1 MPGVDIWACVLP
13 AGKATRYF
21 SWEVIDL
28 CNSNLFFFFKN
39 KVFNSYKNKKNSP
52 ESGFKD
58 LSFFIFS
65 FFSELPVFCWS
76 LNTTHQRHL
85 FDGESVFGVVCG
97 IEKYYVTSG
106 NKEMKGPSFFTAL
119 LRDEANCFISLRFP
133 AALQLV
139 ADLQIPPS
147 LTATFY
153 TPFLEIDGSLI
164 CLCGCFLILN
174 LEMIFFSRKNSFQK
188 HCPSLGLWFGEQPCK
203 ALGLPNSRACSLPWW
218 TMNIWGKQGS
228 LKVDLLVVIA

>member
-1 MPGVDIWACVLP
+1 MQ
-13 AGKATRYF
+13 F
-21 SWEVIDL
+21 QSF
-28 CNSNLFFFFKN
+28 FFFFKN

-174 LEMIFFSRKNSFQK
+174 LEMIFFFQEK
-188 HCPSLGLWFGEQPCK
+188 FLSK
-203 ALGLPNSRACSLPWW
+203 ALSISWPLVWRAAMQSIGSAQQQSMFPAVVDHEYLREAGISESGSVGGHSIELQPKGQACASLW
-218 TMNIWGKQGS
+218 
-228 LKVDLLVVIA
+228 